1 MRNTRL
7 SSQRKPINIRP
18 AHKNHLRSQR
28 QRLSNIRTAPNPR
41 IEENLQLLAHG
52 IHDLRQHSQRANAA
66 INLPSAVVTD
76 NDSLD
81 ADLNALLGIR
91 DGLDALEDD
100 GAVPVLLQ
108 ESDVFP

>member
-41 IEENLQLLAHG
+41 IEENLQLLAHS
-52 IHDLRQHSQRANAA
+52 IHNLRQHSQRAHAT
-66 INLPSAVVTD
+66 INLPATVVADDDT
-76 NDSLD
+76 LD
-81 ADLNALLGIR
+81 ADFDALLGIR
-91 DGLDALEDD
+91 DGLDAFEDD
-100 GAVPVLLQ
+100 GPVPVLLQ